1 MRDYI
6 FAVMILFSAATV
18 CVAQHGTAE
27 SGYYPMDYGGSTFTG
42 TVTATN
48 NATREVTL
56 SFTNPKNGKTETFIG
71 VLREGYTVKLSNGI
85 LHEIKPSEMRLGARF
100 KVYYQPET
108 NKVGVKRSPKNL

>member
-1 MRDYI
+1 
-6 FAVMILFSAATV
+6 
-18 CVAQHGTAE
+18 
-27 SGYYPMDYGGSTFTG
+27 MDYGGSTFTG

-108 NKVGVKRSPKNL
+108 KKVGGKKTTINTIFLIGGASDVREHLSLFKAFP